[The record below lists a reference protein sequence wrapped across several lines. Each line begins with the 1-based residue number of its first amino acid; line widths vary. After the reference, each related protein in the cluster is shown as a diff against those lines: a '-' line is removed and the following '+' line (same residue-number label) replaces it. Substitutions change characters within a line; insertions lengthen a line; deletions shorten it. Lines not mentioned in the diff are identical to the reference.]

1 MLGLFANFG
10 VIVLLPALVVL
21 SALRLLGVRF
31 VTAIMWA
38 AVTMAVVS
46 LLIYLTVGGVAH

>member
-10 VIVLLPALVVL
+10 IIVLLPALVVL